1 MLRNEGALMAE
12 AKPRLVG
19 LNHIALEVG
28 DVDEALSFYGH
39 PSSCE
44 GEAKGKLSL
53 IWAINS

>member
-1 MLRNEGALMAE
+1 MAE

-28 DVDEALSFYGH
+28 DVDAALSFTDKFS
-39 PSSCE
+39 PSSC
-44 GEAKGKLSL
+44 GDEAKGKPSL